1 MFKVYVGS
9 LYVPAKTNNL
19 AGVLAKEP
27 RRIQLDILRNL
38 SADQLIDALTDGIKE
53 NSSAEELAAVKP
65 QVDQMVATMKS

>member
-1 MFKVYVGS
+1 MWAASTCRQKPTT
-9 LYVPAKTNNL
+9 LP
-19 AGVLAKEP
+19 VLAKEP